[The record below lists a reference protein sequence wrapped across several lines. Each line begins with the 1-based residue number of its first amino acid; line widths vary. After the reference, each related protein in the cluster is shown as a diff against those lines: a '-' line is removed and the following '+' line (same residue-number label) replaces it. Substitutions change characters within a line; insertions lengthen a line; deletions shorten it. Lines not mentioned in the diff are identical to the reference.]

1 MEQLFYCNSLV
12 NYGKEDTMMT
22 LVAKQVVPQSGLT
35 SSRQLGLAREA
46 IFYNK
51 LASKIQLSSSTS
63 TSCIPK
69 IYYSYGDMESGS
81 KVVIME
87 DLSSNYI
94 DSGILFGKGNP
105 NNWKRD
111 LESIVKKAY
120 PQKMMYH

>member
-1 MEQLFYCNSLV
+1 
-12 NYGKEDTMMT
+12 MT
-22 LVAKQVVPQSGLT
+22 LVAKQVPQSGLT

-51 LASKIQLSSSTS
+51 LASKIQLSSTS

-81 KVVIME
+81 KVVFME
-87 DLSSNYI
+87 DLSFNYI
-94 DSGILFGKGNP
+94 DSGVLFGKGNP

-120 PQKMMYH
+120 PQNNAPFGI